1 MLDTSAPRTLAD
13 GTTLRD
19 IPLFSDFSMDI
30 DRLVV
35 PQFAASGLVADP
47 DFPFRV
53 DHGGIQYRWAFFKR
67 QSADI
72 AVTIQLSLSVPNDPQ
87 IAIEGQ
93 VFALPDP
100 AIDFLQATDI
110 IYKKSQPS
118 HQGSKGKAQLG
129 SQCQVQRVWTQKA

>member
-1 MLDTSAPRTLAD
+1 MHDTSAPRTLAD

-53 DHGGIQYRWAFFKR
+53 DHGGIQYR
-67 QSADI
+67 
-72 AVTIQLSLSVPNDPQ
+72 
-87 IAIEGQ
+87 
-93 VFALPDP
+93 
-100 AIDFLQATDI
+100 
-110 IYKKSQPS
+110 
-118 HQGSKGKAQLG
+118 
-129 SQCQVQRVWTQKA
+129 